1 MKLSNKQIENVIIV
15 CVTGQIDP
23 TTAPDLVKYFM
34 DQLKKSV
41 HIVADFSEVHYISS
55 AGLRVLLTTV
65 KEARKR
71 GGDLRMA
78 ALQDDVESVLT
89 LSGFDSF
96 LKLYPDI
103 DAAVE
108 SFSD

>member
-1 MKLSNKQIENVIIV
+1 MKLSNKQIKNVVIV
-15 CVTGQIDP
+15 HVTGQIDA
-23 TTAPDLVKYFM
+23 TTAADLVNYFM
-34 DQLKKSV
+34 DQFKKSA
-41 HIVADFSEVHYISS
+41 HIVADFSKVHYISS

-89 LSGFDSF
+89 LTGFDSF

-103 DAAVE
+103 DVAVE
-108 SFSD
+108 SFSE